1 MEFVAAHRDEHG
13 VDPICAAL
21 RETAAQIAPSTVR
34 AHLSPQRTESAR
46 AVRDRQVLSE
56 IRKVHA
62 DNLGVYGV
70 RKVHASLK
78 RKGMSVARCTVE
90 RLMKADGLQGIPRLK
105 SRKTT
110 HSDGAETP
118 RPADRVQRQ
127 FVADAPNTLWV
138 ADLTYIRT
146 HSGWVY
152 AAFVLD
158 VFSRMIVGWQVST
171 SMRTD
176 LALDALDMGL
186 WARRRVGQD
195 VAGLIHHSD
204 RGVQYRAVRYTE
216 RLEEC
221 EAVSSVGS
229 KGDSYDNA
237 MAEAF
242 NSLFKVEC
250 IRNPVMRPRGGWRG
264 VGDVEWAVAEYI
276 DWFNHRRLHGEIDH
290 VPPAEYEA
298 AYWSNHTAADYRETP
313 VLAEAGT
320 R

>member
-1 MEFVAAHRDEHG
+1 
-13 VDPICAAL
+13 
-21 RETAAQIAPSTVR
+21 
-34 AHLSPQRTESAR
+34 
-46 AVRDRQVLSE
+46 
-56 IRKVHA
+56 
-62 DNLGVYGV
+62 
-70 RKVHASLK
+70 
-78 RKGMSVARCTVE
+78 
-90 RLMKADGLQGIPRLK
+90 MKADGLQGIPRLK
-105 SRKTT
+105 GRKIT

-146 HSGWVY
+146 HSGWVD
-152 AAFVLD
+152 AAFILD
-158 VFSRMIVGWQVST
+158 AFSRMIVGWQVST

-176 LALDALDMGL
+176 LALLDTGL

-216 RLEEC
+216 RLDEC
-221 EAVSSVGS
+221 DAVSSFGS

-250 IRNPVMRPRGGWRG
+250 IRNPVMRPHGGWRG
-264 VGDVEWAVAEYI
+264 VGDVEWAVAEHI

-290 VPPAEYEA
+290 VPPAEYET

-313 VLAEAGT
+313 VLAEAFART
-320 R
+320 VLE